1 MTLKIEMVEYMICD
15 SSSGG
20 KDYMLIHAYN
30 TQTGAGW
37 VRGYYGKLSGRFQE
51 VVYLL
56 RMRAQPKSIFQ
67 K

>member
-30 TQTGAGW
+30 TPNW
-37 VRGYYGKLSGRFQE
+37 RGLG
-51 VVYLL
+51 
-56 RMRAQPKSIFQ
+56 
-67 K
+67 